1 MGPVA
6 LTSAFVS
13 LLLDLDSLL
22 SPDQAHERLL
32 HSSYLPLA
40 LLPLVAASAFVPF
53 FGHYP
58 TLALAACLSHL
69 ALDIL
74 RGEPMHPR
82 DPLLRKLN
90 LSKLER
96 PRAAHVMG
104 LLSLPALRPAHPGLA
119 TSARIRSRS

>member
-1 MGPVA
+1 MDGSMGPEA

-32 HSSYLPLA
+32 HSSYLPIA

-69 ALDIL
+69 ALDL
-74 RGEPMHPR
+74 FRGEPINPR

-96 PRAAHVMG
+96 PRAAHLIG
-104 LLSLPALRPAHPGLA
+104 ILSLPFCALLILA
-119 TSARIRSRS
+119 

>member
-13 LLLDLDSLL
+13 LLLDMDSLL

-32 HSSYLPLA
+32 HSSYLPLV
-40 LLPLVAASAFVPF
+40 LLPLLAASAFVPF

-58 TLALAACLSHL
+58 TLTLVACFSHL
-69 ALDIL
+69 VLDLL

-90 LSKLER
+90 LAKLER

-104 LLSLPALRPAHPGLA
+104 LLSLPACALLILA
-119 TSARIRSRS
+119 

>member
-1 MGPVA
+1 MGPMA

-22 SPDQAHERLL
+22 SPDQAHERML

-53 FGHYP
+53 LGHFP
-58 TLALAACLSHL
+58 TMALAACLSHL
-69 ALDIL
+69 ALDLL

-90 LSKLER
+90 LAKLER
-96 PRAAHVMG
+96 PRAAHAMG
-104 LLSLPALRPAHPGLA
+104 HISLPVCALLILA
-119 TSARIRSRS
+119 